1 MRVLLTGISGK
12 AGRLVARRLLE
23 QGHSVIGIDKRAWP
37 DAPEAIEVHRVDIRK
52 RGAEEIFRSERP
64 DAVIHM
70 ATVTHLTRRSE
81 DRYKINL
88 QGTRAVFEHSHQYGV
103 KQVLF
108 IGRHTFYGASADSP
122 LYPTE
127 DAPPQSVNTFP
138 ELSDLV
144 AADLYAG
151 SALWRHP
158 ELNTCILR
166 ICYILGPACHGT
178 LASFLRGRRVPT
190 ALGFD
195 PLFQFIH
202 DEDMASAIVLALEK
216 NLKGVFNVAG
226 PMPVPLSVLIREC
239 GRQQVPVP
247 EMLFRLA
254 LGRFGLPRLPTGA
267 ISHIKFPIV
276 TNADAF
282 REATGFAHRY
292 EHEEI
297 IRQFRDACPI
307 PRH

>member
-1 MRVLLTGISGK
+1 MKVLLTGISGL
-12 AGRLVARRLLE
+12 AGRLVAQRLLE
-23 QGHSVIGIDKRAWP
+23 KGHTVYGIDKRSWP
-37 DAPEAIEVHRVDIRK
+37 NAPEGIVMHRVDIRK
-52 RGAEEIFRSERP
+52 RGAEEVFRHDKP

-70 ATVTHLTRRSE
+70 ATVTHLNQRSE
-81 DRYKINL
+81 DRYRINL
-88 QGTRAVFEHSHQYGV
+88 QGTRAVFEHAHTYGV
-103 KQVLF
+103 KQVVF

-127 DAPPQSVNTFP
+127 DAPPQSVNSFP

-166 ICYILGPACHGT
+166 ICYTLGPAAHGT
-178 LASFLRGRRVPT
+178 LAGYLKGRRVPT
-190 ALGFD
+190 PMGFD

-202 DEDMASAIVLALEK
+202 EEDMASAIVLGLEK

-226 PMPVPLSVLIREC
+226 PRPVPLSVLISEA
-239 GRQQVPVP
+239 GRQQIPVP
-247 EMLFRLA
+247 EVLFRLA
-254 LGRFGLPRLPTGA
+254 MGRIGLPHLPPGA
-267 ISHIKFPIV
+267 VAHLKFPIV

-282 REATGFAHRY
+282 REATGF
-292 EHEEI
+292 EHQFDEAET
-297 IRQFRDACPI
+297 IRQFREACPL
-307 PRH
+307 PR